1 MPLLFLS
8 HSVHHTFNVVREC
21 TKQTSAVNQTA
32 GRRHHSRGKVERGR
46 REGKKEEVTSS
57 SSSPWRRRD
66 SEEEM
71 FSRESSMFLLF
82 IRASLLTLLLL
93 LFLPLAR
100 CVALTTSP
108 RRLACGQE
116 VPNALLRNLWT
127 QSRLLIQRLPE
138 ERRRS
143 KSWRLLP
150 NFCTGCPQCV
160 IGWLEVRQM
169 IDIYQHRVFNTD
181 LISRLLPL
189 HYLDLL
195 DRLQHT
201 LMHCVPPG
209 PPSKW
214 MSAIKN
220 VDKQLQRVSFAL
232 ADNLLLRSRML
243 MLMCM
248 FHGIN
253 ELTGIKLKARGPDL
267 KIRLRLGPREKTT
280 HSHSTHPSYMSQT
293 SKTTKD
299 IKDIKRAELMQPA
312 TSTRKRRKEGV
323 MKAVTEFTFILTWI
337 NELMHRV
344 HPSSSSSSCQL
355 FQNPEKSSL
364 VFSQNLQAAM
374 SPQRLC
380 LLILM
385 GTMGVFA
392 NHTGQHPDIRRTLE
406 SISDVLELRKKDIA
420 GAPPFMGII
429 RTINTCQSHEVL
441 QLLNATLSMYGR
453 IFNSILERSPSLLDQ
468 APLARRAQLKQDL
481 MKLQGKTRVLRA
493 HLQHCTAPGAREA
506 LDTLKTL
513 KVDDIKV
520 QKAALA
526 QFLEVYN
533 TATLIRS
540 RSLTTP
546 TEVPPLP

>member
-1 MPLLFLS
+1 M
-8 HSVHHTFNVVREC
+8 V
-21 TKQTSAVNQTA
+21 
-32 GRRHHSRGKVERGR
+32 
-46 REGKKEEVTSS
+46 
-57 SSSPWRRRD
+57 
-66 SEEEM
+66 
-71 FSRESSMFLLF
+71 LLF
-82 IRASLLTLLLL
+82 IRTSLLTLLLL

-100 CVALTTSP
+100 CVALTTRP
-108 RRLACGQE
+108 RGLACGQE

-169 IDIYQHRVFNTD
+169 IDIYQHRVFNTE
-181 LISRLLPL
+181 LISKLLPL

-209 PPSKW
+209 PTSKW

-220 VDKQLQRVSFAL
+220 VDKQLQR
-232 ADNLLLRSRML
+232 
-243 MLMCM
+243 
-248 FHGIN
+248 
-253 ELTGIKLKARGPDL
+253 
-267 KIRLRLGPREKTT
+267 
-280 HSHSTHPSYMSQT
+280 
-293 SKTTKD
+293 
-299 IKDIKRAELMQPA
+299 
-312 TSTRKRRKEGV
+312 RKRRKEGV

-337 NELMHRV
+337 NELMHQV

-355 FQNPEKSSL
+355 FQNLVLTRLGHISTKSLTANHKPASR
-364 VFSQNLQAAM
+364 AAM
-374 SPQRLC
+374 SPQCLC
-380 LLILM
+380 LLVLM

-392 NHTGQHPDIRRTLE
+392 NHTGQHPEIRRTLE

-420 GAPPFMGII
+420 GAPPFMGLI
-429 RTINTCQSHEVL
+429 RTVNTCQSHEILEV
-441 QLLNATLSMYGR
+441 LNATLSMYGR

-468 APLARRAQLKQDL
+468 APLAKRAQLKEDL
-481 MKLQGKTRVLRA
+481 RKLQGKTRVLRA
-493 HLQHCTAPGAREA
+493 HLQHCTAPGARQA

-513 KVDDIKV
+513 KVDDIMV

-540 RSLTTP
+540 RIVTTP